1 MWRVIS
7 RSRENR
13 EREKELMKE
22 IEAKNEEE
30 PYEFTRLDILAMIIA
45 AFQLTL
51 PIVIGGILIFA
62 AFTYIFTNFIMR

>member
-7 RSRENR
+7 RNRENR
-13 EREKELMKE
+13 EREKELLEE
-22 IEAKNEEE
+22 IQEKNEDD

-45 AFQLTL
+45 AFQLML

-62 AFTYIFTNFIMR
+62 AFTFIFTNFIMR

>member
-1 MWRVIS
+1 
-7 RSRENR
+7 
-13 EREKELMKE
+13 MKE

>member
-7 RSRENR
+7 RNRKNR
-13 EREKELMKE
+13 EREKELIKE
-22 IEAKNEEE
+22 IEEKHEED

-62 AFTYIFTNFIMR
+62 AFTFIFTNFIMR

>member
-13 EREKELMKE
+13 EREKELLEE
-22 IEAKNEEE
+22 IQEKNEDD

-45 AFQLTL
+45 AFQLML

-62 AFTYIFTNFIMR
+62 AFTFIFTNFIMR